1 MAEHPEREQP
11 FKFLSLFIK
20 IFIKVYQPKLLFF
33 ASMLNVA

>member
-1 MAEHPEREQP
+1 MAEHHKREQP